1 MDEEEFIGKFS
12 RIAARVQPE
21 HRIEFLANADA
32 VVNKLE
38 DKQFDENYFGQIA
51 RQYIGAKEAKDETES
66 PLFQA
71 GKGLSKL
78 FQKVAK

>member
-12 RIAARVQPE
+12 GIAARVQPE
-21 HRIEFLANADA
+21 HRVEFRAKANA

-66 PLFQA
+66 PLF
-71 GKGLSKL
+71 
-78 FQKVAK
+78 

>member
-12 RIAARVQPE
+12 GIAARVQPE

-51 RQYIGAKEAKDETES
+51 RQYIS
-66 PLFQA
+66 
-71 GKGLSKL
+71 GLS
-78 FQKVAK
+78 FSMSRNCVCSR